1 MSLHYIVYRA
11 SNDKDDCDDELTK
24 VWKEAG
30 DMVNIYLGG
39 GGEAKRNNEKYRVRI
54 AGLHTEIRNP
64 DLLKTKQEHVSYR
77 EQMPL

>member
-39 GGEAKRNNEKYRVRI
+39 GGGR
-54 AGLHTEIRNP
+54 L
-64 DLLKTKQEHVSYR
+64 R
-77 EQMPL
+77 ETMKNIESE